1 MKTITKTIF
10 LISIL
15 MLLIIASAS
24 VVSAS
29 NENVTAAES
38 YKITTD
44 PVSKNLTD
52 DNVSTYLSTDTVSV
66 KTDADISSLY
76 IRLWDNAASYTVTI
90 GDKVYKNEN
99 NFLHSYFKIP
109 SEVKDCKELT
119 ITFEEKVKVSDVFAF
134 SDGTLPDWVH
144 TWSTPYDRADLL
156 LNTTHADDEQLFFA
170 GVLPYYS
177 CVKKYRV
184 QVVYFTDHNKAN
196 EAIRRH
202 ELLNALWIV
211 GIDHYPVIS
220 NFPDAYSET
229 YNGALNNLKNAG
241 FTEDDVY
248 AFQTEMLRRFK
259 PLVVV
264 GHDLN
269 GEYKHGQ
276 HILNAQTLTKA
287 VEYANDPEKYP
298 ESAQKY
304 GLWDTPKL
312 YLHLYENNK
321 IVMNW
326 DEPYE
331 ELGGKT
337 PFQMTQLGFEQH
349 NSQHYTWF
357 YTWLNGNNKNI
368 TAATQIYLYS
378 PCNYGLYRSTVG
390 EDVAK
395 NDFFENLVN
404 YDEQERIEQEKLEEE
419 LRKQQEAEES
429 RRQEE
434 SSIQESIDEASR
446 AEASKLEEQKLASQQ
461 SQNNKK
467 MLGTVAIVILI
478 SSVVTLGV
486 IIFKN
491 FNS

>member
-1 MKTITKTIF
+1 MKTIKKTFF
-10 LISIL
+10 LVSML
-15 MLLIIASAS
+15 TLLIIALST

-29 NENVTAAES
+29 TENTTAAES
-38 YKITTD
+38 YTITTN
-44 PVSKNLTD
+44 PISKNLTD
-52 DNVSTYLSTDTVSV
+52 DNVSTYFSTDTVSV
-66 KTDADISSLY
+66 KTDANISSIY

-90 GDKVYKNEN
+90 GDKIYKNEN
-99 NFLHSYFKIP
+99 DFLHSYFKIP
-109 SEVKDCKELT
+109 SEARDCKEHT
-119 ITFEEKVKVSDVFAF
+119 ISFGEKVKVSDIFAF
-134 SDGTLPDWVH
+134 SNGTLPDWVQ
-144 TWSTPYDRADLL
+144 TWSAPYDRADLL

-202 ELLNALWIV
+202 ELLNGLWTV

-220 NFPDAYSET
+220 NFPDAYSEN
-229 YNGALNNLKNAG
+229 YNWALTNLKNAG

-259 PLVVV
+259 PLVVI

-287 VEYANDPEKYP
+287 VEFANNPEKYP

-312 YLHLYENNK
+312 YLHLYDNNK

-326 DEPYE
+326 DEAYE

-337 PFQMTQLGFEQH
+337 PFQVTQEGFQKH

-357 YTWLNGNNKNI
+357 NTWLNGNNKNI
-368 TAATQIYLYS
+368 TLAAQITTYS

-404 YDEQERIEQEKLEEE
+404 YDEQERLEQERLEEE
-419 LRKQQEAEES
+419 LKKQQEAEES
-429 RRQEE
+429 RRKEE

-446 AEASKLEEQKLASQQ
+446 AEASALESQKLANQQ
-461 SQNNKK
+461 SLNNKK
-467 MLGTVAIVILI
+467 MLGNIAIIILVSAVI
-478 SSVVTLGV
+478 TLGV
-486 IIFKN
+486 IISKKIRT
-491 FNS
+491 